1 MIRTAERNLET
12 IVSYIGNMIDFINV
26 LFSLNRKPRDL

>member
-1 MIRTAERNLET
+1 MIQTAERNLET
-12 IVSYIGNMIDFINV
+12 IVSYISNMTDFIIV